1 MAETQQEI
9 EFTEAELTGE
19 ESAPETTT
27 TEAAPS
33 VVTTETVPETKEAA
47 EIHAE
52 TPPATAKEEPPP
64 KPEPKVVPLA
74 ALHEERKARQK
85 LSAELDALRK
95 TQPAEP
101 KLDTRAMILEDPE
114 NAVGVLQQQIADLR
128 DEMLRRDME
137 RDIQTAVPDF
147 FEKAPQME
155 ELLLGEGFSED
166 TIRNMIGSTGKEAPK
181 LFKVLSKLVDT
192 PDTASM
198 RTQIAAE
205 LTPSITAEVT
215 KQLMAK
221 FNIVEAGKDIG
232 KLPGSAPTGKLNV
245 DGELDYSKLTP
256 EQQEKWLRGEI

>member
-1 MAETQQEI
+1 MTDTAEV
-9 EFTEAELTGE
+9 EFSEAELTGE
-19 ESAPETTT
+19 EATPPVVEAPAPEPAKE
-27 TEAAPS
+27 EA
-33 VVTTETVPETKEAA
+33 VVTPA
-47 EIHAE
+47 E
-52 TPPATAKEEPPP
+52 PATAKEEPPP
-64 KPEPKVVPLA
+64 AKVEEEKPSKTVPLA

-85 LSAELDALRK
+85 LAAELDALRK
-95 TQPAEP
+95 AQPSEP
-101 KLDTRAMILEDPE
+101 KPDPRAMILEDPE
-114 NAVGVLQQQIADLR
+114 NAVGVLQQQISDLR

-155 ELLLGEGFSED
+155 ELLLGEGFSEE

-198 RTQIAAE
+198 RTRIAAE

-221 FNIVEAGKDIG
+221 FNIAETGKDIG

-245 DGELDYSKLTP
+245 EGETDYSKLTP